1 MKRIYYIDWLRIMA
15 IIIVFFFHT
24 SHFFDPIYWHVKNPV
39 KTESVL
45 IFLGF
50 VNLWIMPLFF
60 FLSGASGMFGI
71 NKPFKSFVYKKLL
84 RLLVPF
90 IVGVLFL
97 IPPQKY
103 VEAIS
108 NNAFSGSYFQFLTEY
123 FSGGI
128 FNYQIGFN
136 SLWIGA
142 ISYHLWFL
150 GHLLIISVVLFPLM
164 RLIYNKGEIVLNK
177 IQQLTSF
184 KGGALLLFIPVAISR
199 VLLKRH
205 FPDYT
210 GWCDLTM
217 YAFYFLLGFIY
228 TSHEGLKQTIMNSRY
243 TALFTGSILFVV
255 YIFSFS
261 VKETF
266 LGQLFQNNAIYSYYM
281 FQETAGALVSWCW
294 ILFIVSMG
302 MQYMNRES
310 KYREPLNEAVLPFY
324 ILHQTVLLLI
334 GYVVVKWDWSSWGK
348 FGFIAATA
356 LFMIM
361 LIYMLVIRPFN
372 FTRYLFGMSKKQD
385 RIG

>member
-1 MKRIYYIDWLRIMA
+1 MKRIYYIDWLRILA

-24 SHFFDPIYWHVKNPV
+24 SHFFDPMYWHVKNPV
-39 KTESVL
+39 RSESVL

-71 NKPFKSFVYKKLL
+71 NKTFKSFVYKKSL

-90 IVGVLFL
+90 ILGVLFL

-103 VEAIS
+103 VEALS

-128 FNYQIGFN
+128 FNYTFGFN
-136 SLWIGA
+136 SVWIGV

-150 GHLLIISVVLFPLM
+150 GHLLIISVALFPLM
-164 RLIYNKGEIVLNK
+164 RLIYNKGGFLLNK
-177 IQQLTSF
+177 IQQMTSF

-210 GWCDLTM
+210 GWSDLTM
-217 YAFYFLLGFIY
+217 YAIYFLWGFIY
-228 TSHEGLKQTIMNSRY
+228 THHEGLKQTILNSRY
-243 TALFTGSILFVV
+243 VALFTGSILFIV

-261 VKETF
+261 VKESF
-266 LGQLFQNNAIYSYYM
+266 LGQLFQNYNVYSYYV
-281 FQETAGALVSWCW
+281 FQETAGALVTWSW
-294 ILFIVSMG
+294 IIFIVSMG
-302 MQYMNRES
+302 MKYLNRES

-334 GYVVVKWDWSSWGK
+334 GYVVVKWDWNSWGK
-348 FGFIAATA
+348 FGFIASTA
-356 LFMIM
+356 LFMIS
-361 LIYMLVIRPFN
+361 ITYMLVIRPFN
-372 FTRYLFGMSKKQD
+372 ITRYLFGISKKQD